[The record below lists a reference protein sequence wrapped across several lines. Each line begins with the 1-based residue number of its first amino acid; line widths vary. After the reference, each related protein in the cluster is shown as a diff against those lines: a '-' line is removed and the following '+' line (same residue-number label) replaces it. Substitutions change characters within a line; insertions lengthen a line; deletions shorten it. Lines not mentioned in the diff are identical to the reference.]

1 MDAMTMTSLGR
12 YRLQGELGR
21 GAMSIVY
28 RGYDP
33 DIKRELA
40 IKTPR
45 PEYAQRP
52 EYRQRFLSEAR
63 VAGTLTH
70 PGIITIFD
78 IGQAGTIPFIAMEL
92 LKGDTLD
99 EFVRKNSPLPLRM
112 ILKIAIQLADALDYA
127 HRQGVVHR
135 DIKPENI
142 VVTSDSGNVK
152 LMDFGIAQLRSR
164 ATWQPDEQGY
174 VAGTPHYMSPEQIRG
189 KPADARSDLY
199 SLGVV
204 LYWLLAG
211 HTPFKANDESE
222 LLRRIVTEDM
232 LALRPQNPDTP
243 VELINVVTTL
253 LARDPDARYQSG
265 AELLENL
272 QQIDDELAE
281 RERAW
286 AGLRTIPLRVRWP
299 VVMALM
305 VGLTMLV
312 GLVLVQ
318 QKQNE
323 VMTNLAFDYGLTL
336 SQIIAVKSAEDV
348 LLNDPIAINQ
358 MVQDM
363 ASNQDIALLSISD
376 HQGNVISSSDIL
388 QLDHAYQLSPN
399 RRFIARRSDVEV
411 FSIQSETG
419 ERIFV
424 FETPIR
430 YQQHDI
436 GRLQLGLFT
445 DSLTAA
451 NQTTLNALLSLIG
464 ATLFTV
470 LVGMYVLSRRLQ
482 MPIEMLRRAMVQV
495 ARGDLESRIRLHRR
509 DDFERL
515 FAAFNTMAD
524 SLQAR
529 LYMAHRSRT
538 QEEDRQQNSGTR
550 ILSQD
555 DGEPGSNDT
564 AESSNR

>member
-1 MDAMTMTSLGR
+1 MTSLGR

-33 DIKRELA
+33 HIKRELA

-52 EYRQRFLSEAR
+52 EYCQRFLSEAR
-63 VAGTLTH
+63 VAGTLAH
-70 PGIITIFD
+70 PSIITIFD

-92 LKGDTLD
+92 LQGDTLD
-99 EFVRKNSPLPLRM
+99 EFVRKNSPLPVRM

-135 DIKPENI
+135 DIKPDNI
-142 VVTSDSGNVK
+142 IVTSDSGNIK
-152 LMDFGIAQLRSR
+152 LMDFGIAKLRSHP
-164 ATWQPDEQGY
+164 TWQPDEQGY

-211 HTPFKANDESE
+211 HTPFKTNDESE
-222 LLRRIVTEDM
+222 LLRRIVTEDVP
-232 LALRPQNPDTP
+232 ALQPRNPDTP
-243 VELINVVTTL
+243 EALISVVTTL

-265 AELLENL
+265 AELLEDL

-281 RERAW
+281 RERSW
-286 AGLRTIPLRVRWP
+286 AGRRTIPLRVRWP
-299 VVMALM
+299 VVMALT

-348 LLNDPIAINQ
+348 LLNDSIAISQ
-358 MVQDM
+358 MIQDM
-363 ASNQDIALLSISD
+363 ASNQNIALLSVSD
-376 HQGNVISSSDIL
+376 HRGNIISIFSSDAS
-388 QLDHAYQLSPN
+388 QLGHAYQSPSN
-399 RRFIARRSDVEV
+399 RRLIARRSDVEV
-411 FSIQSETG
+411 FSIQSKTG

-464 ATLFTV
+464 ATLLTV

-529 LYMAHRSRT
+529 LYMAHTPGS
-538 QEEDRQQNSGTR
+538 QEESDRQQNSGTL
-550 ILSQD
+550 ILRQD
-555 DGEPGSNDT
+555 DGEPRSNDN
-564 AESSNR
+564 AEPSSR

>member
-1 MDAMTMTSLGR
+1 
-12 YRLQGELGR
+12 
-21 GAMSIVY
+21 
-28 RGYDP
+28 
-33 DIKRELA
+33 
-40 IKTPR
+40 
-45 PEYAQRP
+45 
-52 EYRQRFLSEAR
+52 
-63 VAGTLTH
+63 
-70 PGIITIFD
+70 
-78 IGQAGTIPFIAMEL
+78 
-92 LKGDTLD
+92 
-99 EFVRKNSPLPLRM
+99 
-112 ILKIAIQLADALDYA
+112 
-127 HRQGVVHR
+127 
-135 DIKPENI
+135 
-142 VVTSDSGNVK
+142 
-152 LMDFGIAQLRSR
+152 
-164 ATWQPDEQGY
+164 
-174 VAGTPHYMSPEQIRG
+174 
-189 KPADARSDLY
+189 
-199 SLGVV
+199 
-204 LYWLLAG
+204 
-211 HTPFKANDESE
+211 
-222 LLRRIVTEDM
+222 
-232 LALRPQNPDTP
+232 
-243 VELINVVTTL
+243 
-253 LARDPDARYQSG
+253 
-265 AELLENL
+265 
-272 QQIDDELAE
+272 
-281 RERAW
+281 
-286 AGLRTIPLRVRWP
+286 
-299 VVMALM
+299 
-305 VGLTMLV
+305 MLV

-336 SQIIAVKSAEDV
+336 SQIIAMKSAEDV

-363 ASNQDIALLSISD
+363 ASNQDIALLSVSD
-376 HQGNVISSSDIL
+376 HRGNIISSSDAS
-388 QLDHAYQLSPN
+388 QLGQSPPN
-399 RRFIARRSDVEV
+399 RRLIARRSDVEV

-538 QEEDRQQNSGTR
+538 QEEGDRQQNSGTR

>member
-1 MDAMTMTSLGR
+1 MTSLGR

-33 DIKRELA
+33 HIKRELA

-52 EYRQRFLSEAR
+52 EYCQRFLSEAR
-63 VAGTLTH
+63 VAGTLAH
-70 PGIITIFD
+70 PSIITIFD

-92 LKGDTLD
+92 LQGDTLD
-99 EFVRKNSPLPLRM
+99 EFVRKNSPLPVRM

-135 DIKPENI
+135 DIKPDNI
-142 VVTSDSGNVK
+142 IVTSDSGNIK
-152 LMDFGIAQLRSR
+152 LMDFGIAKLRSHP
-164 ATWQPDEQGY
+164 TWQPDEQGY

-211 HTPFKANDESE
+211 HTPFKTNDESE
-222 LLRRIVTEDM
+222 LLRRIVTEDVP
-232 LALRPQNPDTP
+232 ALQPRNPDTP
-243 VELINVVTTL
+243 EALISVVTTL

-265 AELLENL
+265 AELLEDL

-281 RERAW
+281 RERSW
-286 AGLRTIPLRVRWP
+286 AGRRTIPLRVRWP
-299 VVMALM
+299 VVMALT

-348 LLNDPIAINQ
+348 LLNDSIAISQ
-358 MVQDM
+358 MIQDM
-363 ASNQDIALLSISD
+363 ASNQNIALLSVSD
-376 HQGNVISSSDIL
+376 HRGNIISIFSSDAS
-388 QLDHAYQLSPN
+388 QLGHAYQSPSN
-399 RRFIARRSDVEV
+399 RRLIARRSDVEV
-411 FSIQSETG
+411 FSIQSKTG

-464 ATLFTV
+464 ATLLTV

-529 LYMAHRSRT
+529 LYMAHTPGS
-538 QEEDRQQNSGTR
+538 QEEGDRQQNSRTR
-550 ILSQD
+550 ILIQN
-555 DGEPGSNDT
+555 DGGPQSADNAEP
-564 AESSNR
+564 SSR